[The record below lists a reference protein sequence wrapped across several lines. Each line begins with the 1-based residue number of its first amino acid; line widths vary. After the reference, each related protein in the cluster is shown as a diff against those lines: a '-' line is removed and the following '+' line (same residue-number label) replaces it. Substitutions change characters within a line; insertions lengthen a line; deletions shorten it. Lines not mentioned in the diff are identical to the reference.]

1 MYEKFD
7 PLRRSHL
14 KPRFVQNGLSVLSE
28 VFRIPIEINEKWK
41 YLSMNH
47 SRLQRCANCLQ
58 VVCKAYANYMLIL
71 AQLTR
76 PAKQEP
82 ELYEN
87 KHFLAQPP
95 RTTPSLW
102 RETNPS
108 LTVSR
113 LSKGTWGRGCIA
125 RGPEG
130 VLG

>member
-1 MYEKFD
+1 MYEQFD

-28 VFRIPIEINEKWK
+28 VFRILIEINEQWK

-82 ELYEN
+82 DWVS
-87 KHFLAQPP
+87 KQQ
-95 RTTPSLW
+95 TPKSSC
-102 RETNPS
+102 TNTWPS
-108 LTVSR
+108 SA
-113 LSKGTWGRGCIA
+113 KA
-125 RGPEG
+125 G
-130 VLG
+130 VLSEGLKERAAGGALVAHLVC